1 MNKTA
6 SKSAK
11 TATKRTRSRPK
22 KPKTSESIKKSL
34 LQQLKNHNADIE
46 VFKNQID
53 DYMALWE
60 LKELYKEDIK
70 KYGLRLDDGKEN
82 PSCKNLTN
90 VNKQMLMLLKML
102 NISTDN
108 ILFEVDDDE
117 L

>member
-1 MNKTA
+1 MPKTA
-6 SKSAK
+6 GKTSKS
-11 TATKRTRSRPK
+11 TRSRPK
-22 KPKTSESIKKSL
+22 KPKTSENIKQSL
-34 LQQLKNHNADIE
+34 LRQLKNHNADIE
-46 VFKNQID
+46 VFKNQIE

-70 KYGLRLDDGKEN
+70 KHGLRLEDGKEN
-82 PSCKNLTN
+82 PSCKNLTA

-108 ILFEVDDDE
+108 ILFEADDDE